1 MPDIKIHFQDYSFV
15 KIECSDSIA
24 MELRDYFSFEVDGAR
39 FSKKFKYSNW
49 DGRIRLFTYENRL
62 PIGLTKTVGIFA
74 KNMGYSV
81 WVDPRLFEKEQVT
94 EEEITKW
101 CNDLELYS
109 GANRI
114 TPHWY
119 QSKAVFEG
127 IHHKRRM
134 LVLPTSA
141 GKSAIACMLSRWYL
155 ENYEG
160 KVLIIVPTTSLVL
173 QMRDDFID
181 YRQFPYEAIHT
192 IMSGTSKHVGDR
204 LIVVSTW
211 QSACKQPREK
221 NKKAPTRGALILSIP
236 SSLIS
241 SRIDMRKGFVF
252 A

>member
-1 MPDIKIHFQDYSFV
+1 MCDIKISFINYSHVKIDYSP
-15 KIECSDSIA
+15 SIA
-24 MELRDYFSFEVDGAR
+24 MELRDYFSFEVEGAR
-39 FSKKFKYSNW
+39 FSPRYKYSGW
-49 DGRIRLFTYENRL
+49 DGRIRLFTYENL
-62 PIGLTKTVGIFA
+62 MPIGLVRMVSVFS

-81 WVDPRLFEKEQVT
+81 LIDPRLLERENVDEKEI
-94 EEEITKW
+94 EKW
-101 CNDLELYS
+101 CNVLELYS
-109 GANRI
+109 GANRV

-173 QMRDDFID
+173 QMRDDFVD

-211 QSACKQPREK
+211 QSACKQPREWFK
-221 NKKAPTRGALILSIP
+221 Q
-236 SSLIS
+236 
-241 SRIDMRKGFVF
+241 
-252 A
+252 